1 MDAVYVGWL
10 SILPPMIAII
20 LALITKEVLFSLIAG
35 VLSGTIIYS
44 IASGMNPIVGPVST
58 VFDVMIQKADM
69 NIIIF
74 CFLLGGL
81 VYLINASG
89 GAQAYGKWASKIIRT
104 KRSSLLLTSL
114 LGCLIFLDDYFNC
127 LTVGTVMK
135 PITDRHHVSRAKLAY
150 IIDATAAPV
159 CIIAPISSWAAA
171 VGSYLKNTGAF
182 DSEFKAFITAIPY
195 NFYAILSLLM
205 VFLLC
210 VFSLDFGPMAKQE
223 VLAERGFLG
232 RLDEQKDSLAQ
243 PKSGRVADMIV
254 PILVLIVTAILGML
268 YNGGYWSNDPSL
280 HTITAALG
288 NCVAAQALVWGS
300 FAGIITA
307 FFMYIPRKILTFKEF
322 MDNFTKGMQQMITSG
337 CILMLAWTIGGV
349 CRDLLSTPVFVK
361 TFIETT
367 GLPGA
372 LLPALVFILAA
383 FLSFAT
389 GTSWGT
395 FGILIPII
403 IPVAQSICPELLLSS
418 LAATLAGRVFGDQCS
433 PISDTTILSSAG
445 AGVNHLT
452 HVSTQMIYALTV
464 AGCSLIG
471 YLIIGITNGNL
482 LLSLGTSI
490 FILCIFTF
498 IMHRRSKT
506 ILNKKDICS
515 TQQNPMLSL

>member
-35 VLSGTIIYS
+35 VLSGTLIYS

-58 VFDVMIQKADM
+58 VFDVMIQKTDM

-150 IIDATAAPV
+150 IIDATAAPI

-232 RLDEQKDSLAQ
+232 GLDEQKDSLAQ

-254 PILVLIVTAILGML
+254 PILVLIVTAIL
-268 YNGGYWSNDPSL
+268 
-280 HTITAALG
+280 
-288 NCVAAQALVWGS
+288 
-300 FAGIITA
+300 
-307 FFMYIPRKILTFKEF
+307 
-322 MDNFTKGMQQMITSG
+322 
-337 CILMLAWTIGGV
+337 
-349 CRDLLSTPVFVK
+349 
-361 TFIETT
+361 
-367 GLPGA
+367 PGA

-383 FLSFAT
+383 FLSFST

-418 LAATLAGRVFGDQCS
+418 LAATLAGSVFGDHCS

-515 TQQNPMLSL
+515 TQ